1 MFGLARAGLGPALGL
16 ARRWAWPA
24 LGLAFGRGSELG
36 RTWDSRGLK
45 ERGVSMVDVGKLA
58 LITAAPTLIGAT
70 VVYAPKVFAV
80 LSRVWAEKAPQQPQP
95 IGPPIERLATDL
107 RRLLRLH
114 DDLTR
119 SAHMAMCAH
128 RLWSVEAA
136 IAVRATEA
144 ARALGVAHQ
153 EPPPPG
159 NLTRAELIALLHSL
173 ADAGMVLPSSL
184 GHFTQHGRL

>member
-1 MFGLARAGLGPALGL
+1 
-16 ARRWAWPA
+16 
-24 LGLAFGRGSELG
+24 
-36 RTWDSRGLK
+36 
-45 ERGVSMVDVGKLA
+45 MVDVGKLA
-58 LITAAPTLIGAT
+58 LITAAPTLIGAAAL
-70 VVYAPKVFAV
+70 YAPKVCSAV
-80 LSRVWAEKAPQQPQP
+80 ARVWAERAAQEPQP

-119 SAHMAMCAH
+119 SAHVAIRAH

-153 EPPPPG
+153 EPELPG
-159 NLTRAELIALLHSL
+159 DLTRGELIALLHSL

-184 GHFTQHGRL
+184 GHFTRHGRL